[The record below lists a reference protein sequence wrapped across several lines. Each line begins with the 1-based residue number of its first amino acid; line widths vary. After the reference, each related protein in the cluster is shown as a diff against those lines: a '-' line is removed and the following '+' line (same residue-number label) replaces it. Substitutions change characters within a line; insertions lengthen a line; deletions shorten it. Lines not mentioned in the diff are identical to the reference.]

1 MKGSKPKVKEKNKD
15 DNIIKFDYM
24 KTNKDNIFNVI
35 KSPYYANIIN
45 DIVITANKIVI
56 HTYKFIKLYLI
67 YL

>member
-1 MKGSKPKVKEKNKD
+1 
-15 DNIIKFDYM
+15 M
-24 KTNKDNIFNVI
+24 KTNKD
-35 KSPYYANIIN
+35 NIIN